1 LENGEWNYHVKHR
14 FQEFKRRFTN
24 VHKTLAHG
32 VAQFKQTVS
41 NWGKPGCIN
50 VKFQNGGLGIF
61 GIRKIR
67 LFEMYD
73 SKISFQLII
82 ESGVFPAANTNS
94 PELCSRYRKHF
105 DLQRH
110 LITFVVANLCLQFF
124 SSVHRSVKD
133 GI

>member
-14 FQEFKRRFTN
+14 CQEFKGRFTN

-67 LFEMYD
+67 FFEMYD

-94 PELCSRYRKHF
+94 LEFCTR
-105 DLQRH
+105 QRW
-110 LITFVVANLCLQFF
+110 NKKKSKQ
-124 SSVHRSVKD
+124 
-133 GI
+133 